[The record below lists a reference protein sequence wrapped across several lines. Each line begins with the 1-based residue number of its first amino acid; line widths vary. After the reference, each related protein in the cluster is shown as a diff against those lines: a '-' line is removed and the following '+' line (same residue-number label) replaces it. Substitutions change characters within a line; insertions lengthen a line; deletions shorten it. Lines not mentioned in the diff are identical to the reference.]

1 MAGQVVSHCW
11 GSTLVIEK
19 VEELLGK
26 TVIAKNEACWN
37 SQLKVVRKLVEIN
50 VDKIVD
56 NREFQLN

>member
-1 MAGQVVSHCW
+1 M
-11 GSTLVIEK
+11 IEK

-37 SQLKVVRKLVEIN
+37 SQLKVVQKLVEIN

-56 NREFQLN
+56 KREFQLN

>member
-1 MAGQVVSHCW
+1 M
-11 GSTLVIEK
+11 IEK

-26 TVIAKNEACWN
+26 TVIAKNETCWN
-37 SQLKVVRKLVEIN
+37 SLLKVVRKLVEID